1 MITEKDNNDI
11 LTSNQ
16 NLNIIIINNKTKE
29 IKKKNILFQN
39 INKMILLII

>member
-1 MITEKDNNDI
+1 MLTETDNNDI

-16 NLNIIIINNKTKE
+16 YLNIIIINNKTKK

-39 INKMILLII
+39 IQKIK

>member
-16 NLNIIIINNKTKE
+16 DLNIIIINNKTKK

-39 INKMILLII
+39 IQKIN